1 MTTEDKAAALTRQIA
16 AYDGMARRLRE
27 MIEAPHWKIRRGELV
42 LDAEGQPVPDPRPAR
57 EAQSLLDQITRDR
70 NRLSG
75 QASGPRQLDAGG
87 LDAPGG
93 ASP

>member
-1 MTTEDKAAALTRQIA
+1 MTPEDKAAVVARQIA
-16 AYDGMARRLRE
+16 AYDGMANRLRE
-27 MIEAPHWKIRRGELV
+27 MIEAPHWKVRRGEVV
-42 LDAEGQPVPDPRPAR
+42 LDADGQPVPDPRPAR

-70 NRLSG
+70 ARLSG
-75 QASGPRQLDAGG
+75 QASGSRQLDAGG